1 MNAPNP
7 DPDRDDDKALPAQ
20 ATPLESVRHMARAD
34 SRAISAELRAADSA
48 ADDDEIDLRAL
59 WRVLVKRKGTVFG
72 VLAAVVVVTL
82 VLTLLMTPVFRAT
95 GVMQIERDTVKV
107 VQVEGLTPVEAP
119 GDKDFY
125 QTQYELLQSRALAQ
139 RVVGQLDLADSAVFE
154 RMNRPSPLRA
164 AANTVLGM
172 LPQRATAQPL
182 GEDASLAAA
191 ERARVSAFLDFLT
204 IEPVRNSRLVRVS
217 YDSPDPVFSARVVNT
232 LSEAFIAANLERR
245 FDASSYAKTYL
256 EDRLQQMRQRLEDAE
271 SQLVQFARAEGIVN
285 IDNRESLVG
294 RNLSELNLALS
305 KAQDERARAEA
316 KWQQGKATDSM
327 ALPDVLASKLIQD
340 LQAKRAEV
348 AAEYQDKLRVFKPG
362 YPLLNQLGAQ
372 IAELDRQIGNEVA
385 NIKSAIANQYQT
397 AVAQE
402 RLLRVELNSL
412 RDQALDLQQ
421 RSVKYNILKR
431 EVDTSRELY
440 EGLLQR
446 YREIGIAGGVGTNN
460 VSIVDPAEIPGD
472 PFKPNLQL
480 NLILALVLGLFGG
493 VGLALLLDYLDDSL
507 KSPEDVERALGVPVV
522 GVIPRLRNTTPEHA
536 LKDTRS
542 AFAEAYRSLR
552 TALQFSTDQGVPRS
566 LLVTSSVPAE
576 GKSTTACALARNFAQ
591 LGQRV
596 LLIDA
601 DLRNPS
607 LHKVLA
613 TENGIGLSS
622 YLAGAAKASEIVREL
637 TGLPQLH
644 IITSGPLPP
653 NPAELL
659 AGPRLLTFL
668 GLAAERYDQIILDGP
683 PVMGLADAPI
693 VASVAAGTL
702 LVIET
707 GSTRAAQVKDAAKRL
722 TASRARVI
730 GALLTK
736 YHDRHAMY
744 GRYGYGGYG
753 YYAYGTATPQGAL
766 DQKS

>member
-7 DPDRDDDKALPAQ
+7 DSDHDDKTLPAQ
-20 ATPLESVRHMARAD
+20 TAQPDSVRRIARAD
-34 SRAISAELRAADSA
+34 PRALSAELRPAEPAP
-48 ADDDEIDLRAL
+48 DDDEIDLRAL
-59 WRVLVKRKGTVFG
+59 WQVLLKRKRTVLG
-72 VLAAVVVVTL
+72 VLAAVFVVV
-82 VLTLLMTPVFRAT
+82 VVATLLMTPIFRAT
-95 GVMQIERDTVKV
+95 SVLQIERDSAKV

-125 QTQYELLQSRALAQ
+125 QTQYELLKSRALAQ
-139 RVVGQLDLADSAVFE
+139 RVVGQLNLADSAVFE

-164 AANTVLGM
+164 AVSTVLGM
-172 LPQRATAQPL
+172 LPRRATAQPL
-182 GEDASLAAA
+182 GEDAALAAA
-191 ERARVSAFLDFLT
+191 ERGRVSAFLNFLT
-204 IEPVRNSRLVRVS
+204 IEPVRNSRLVKIN
-217 YDSPDPVFSARVVNT
+217 YDSPDPVFSAQVVNA

-256 EDRLQQMRQRLEDAE
+256 EERLQQMRQRLEDAE
-271 SQLVQFARAEGIVN
+271 SQLVQFARAEGIVA
-285 IDNRESLVG
+285 IDDRESLVG
-294 RNLSELNLALS
+294 SNLSDLNQALS
-305 KAQDERARAEA
+305 KLQDQRARAEA
-316 KWQQGKATDSM
+316 KWRQTSATSGT
-327 ALPDVLASKLIQD
+327 ALPDVLASELIQD
-340 LQAKRAEV
+340 LRAKRAEV

-362 YPLLNQLGAQ
+362 YPLLSQLSGQ
-372 IAELDRQIGNEVA
+372 IAELDRQIENEIA
-385 NIKSAIANQYQT
+385 NVKSAIANEYQT

-402 RLLRVELNSL
+402 RLLRTELDSL

-421 RSVKYNILKR
+421 RSVRYNILKR

-460 VSIVDPAEIPGD
+460 ISIVDHAEIPND

-480 NLILALVLGLFGG
+480 NLALGLLLGLFGG
-493 VGLALLLDYLDDSL
+493 VALAFLLEYLDDSI
-507 KSPEDVERALGVPVV
+507 KSPEDVENALGLPVV
-522 GVIPRLRNTTPEHA
+522 GVIPRLRNTTPEQA
-536 LKDTRS
+536 LAEPRS

-552 TALQFSTDQGVPRS
+552 TALQFSTEQGVPKS
-566 LLVTSSVPAE
+566 LLVTSSVPTE
-576 GKSTTACALARNFAQ
+576 GKSTTASALARNFAQ

-607 LHKVLA
+607 LHKLLNA
-613 TENGIGLSS
+613 DNGVGLSS
-622 YLAGAAKASEIVREL
+622 YLAGAAKANEIVRSLAE
-637 TGLPQLH
+637 LPQLH

-659 AGPRLLTFL
+659 AGPRLLAFL
-668 GLAAERYDQIILDGP
+668 GMAAERYDQIILDGP

-707 GSTRAAQVKDAAKRL
+707 GSTRKGQVKDAAKRL
-722 TASRARVI
+722 LASRARVI

-736 YHDRHAMY
+736 HHDRHAHY
-744 GRYGYGGYG
+744 SSYGGYG
-753 YYAYGTATPQGAL
+753 YYAYGTTTQGAL
-766 DQKS
+766 DK